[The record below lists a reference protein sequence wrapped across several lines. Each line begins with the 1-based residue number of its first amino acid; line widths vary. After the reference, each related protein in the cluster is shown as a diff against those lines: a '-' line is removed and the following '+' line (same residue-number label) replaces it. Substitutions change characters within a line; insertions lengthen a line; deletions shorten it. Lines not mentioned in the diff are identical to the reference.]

1 MNLFCA
7 PDNER
12 LTICKG
18 LLLIPV
24 LHIND
29 LTYRM
34 EGRPLFT
41 QATLAI
47 SQGQKFGLV
56 GRNGTGKSTLF
67 RLIKGDL
74 TPDDGDIN
82 FRKNMRMGSVD
93 QEVPSGPQSLMMTVL
108 SADTERSSLL
118 AEAETATDPN
128 RIAAIHTRL
137 SDIGAYSAEAR
148 AGAIL
153 SGLGFS
159 GEDQQKPCSDFSG
172 GWRMRVALAAMLF
185 ANPDMLLLD
194 EPTNYLDVEGA
205 VWLEA
210 HIRSYRGTAFII
222 SHDRDFL
229 NRAVTHIAHL
239 REGKLF
245 SYSGGYDQFEAVLA
259 EQNRLNMALLGK
271 QEDERRKLEAFV
283 TRFKAKA
290 SKAKQAQSRVKRLE
304 KMQPVAT
311 IISDPIAPIA
321 LPGPDKQLNPPII
334 RFDDVKLG
342 YDEEVVV
349 LKSLN
354 LRIDPDDRIGILGKN
369 GEGKSTFAKAVIGEL
384 LQQDGFIKRH
394 KKLRI
399 GYFSQNQ
406 IDALNPLNSA
416 YDHVRDLMP
425 DATEAQRRA
434 RLAAFGL
441 GIKNAE
447 TAAGDLSG
455 GEKARLLFSLIG
467 FSKPHL
473 LVLDEPANHLDIDS
487 RAELVKSLNA
497 YEGAVLIISHDR
509 NLLESVVDRLWLVN
523 SKTVTSYEGSL
534 EDYRNFQLEK
544 DRSHKKQVSGLGNER
559 KNNRKKAALA
569 RQRIAPL
576 KQNYLRLEKDIQTAQ
591 KELSLTDKSLSAP
604 DLFESNPEM
613 AVQLG
618 KTRAHLEKKIIKLE
632 SEWYQALEDYE
643 TAKEVKD

>member
-1 MNLFCA
+1 
-7 PDNER
+7 
-12 LTICKG
+12 
-18 LLLIPV
+18 V

-29 LTYRM
+29 LTYRI

-47 SQGQKFGLV
+47 SEGQKFGLV

-67 RLIKGDL
+67 RLIKGDIS
-74 TPDDGDIN
+74 PDDGEIN
-82 FRKNMRMGSVD
+82 FRKNMRMGAVD
-93 QEVPSGPQSLMMTVL
+93 QEVPSGPQSLMETVL
-108 SADTERSSLL
+108 AADTERSALL
-118 AEAETATDPN
+118 TEAETATNPD
-128 RIAAIHTRL
+128 RIAVIHTRL
-137 SDIGAYSAEAR
+137 SDIQAYSAKAR
-148 AGAIL
+148 AGSIL

-210 HIRSYRGTAFII
+210 HIRTYPGTAFII

-245 SYSGGYDQFEAVLA
+245 SYNGGYDRFEATLA

-290 SKAKQAQSRVKRLE
+290 SKAKQAQSRVKKLE
-304 KMQPVAT
+304 KMRPVAT
-311 IISDPIAPIA
+311 IISDPIAPID
-321 LPGPDKQLNPPII
+321 LPSPERALNPPII

-342 YDEEVVV
+342 YSETITV
-349 LKSLN
+349 LSKLN
-354 LRIDPDDRIGILGKN
+354 IRIDPDDRIGILGKN
-369 GEGKSTFAKAVIGEL
+369 GEGKSTFAKAVMGEL
-384 LQQDGFIKRH
+384 SPMDGFIKRH

-399 GYFSQNQ
+399 GYFAQHQ

-416 YDHVRDLMP
+416 YDHIRELMP

-441 GIKNAE
+441 GVTNAE
-447 TAAGDLSG
+447 TPAGDLSG

-467 FSKPHL
+467 FHKPHL
-473 LVLDEPANHLDIDS
+473 LILDEPANHLDIDS
-487 RAELVKSLNA
+487 RAELIKSLNA
-497 YEGAVLIISHDR
+497 YDGAILIISHDR
-509 NLLESVVDRLWLVN
+509 NLLEAVVDRLWLIN
-523 SKTVTSYEGSL
+523 KGGISTYEGSL

-544 DRSHKKQVSGLGNER
+544 ERNQKKQSLKSVNER
-559 KNNRKKAALA
+559 KATRKEAAEA
-569 RQRIAPL
+569 RQRLAPL
-576 KQNYLRLEKDIQTAQ
+576 KKIYDKLETTIRDKQSQLEKIDHDLAT
-591 KELSLTDKSLSAP
+591 P
-604 DLFESNPEM
+604 NLFEENPEK
-613 AVQLG
+613 AVKLG
-618 KTRAHLEKKIIKLE
+618 RSRSQISTQIEELELQWLE
-632 SEWYQALEDYE
+632 ALDAYE
-643 TAKEVKD
+643 TAKAAEGLS